1 MAWSNNKI
9 SYSKIVTNLSTG
21 TSAASLDGAL
31 RTSFNHFYNAI
42 KGTLAVTSCLE
53 IFPFDSL
60 WGQHGLDKVIQRF
73 HLFEIWRNWVP
84 SELFNFW
91 LASNFLCWLVKLL
104 IMKTNLMFSWLMNQM
119 NKWVFSFPFFWRFF
133 LLFFSIS
140 TFSNSDLKVELFIF
154 LSFFLCLSLLQS
166 SQTIFLSLHMNL
178 QLCHFLSPLSHYLSL
193 L

>member
-119 NKWVFSFPFFWRFF
+119 NKWVFSFPFFLKIFFFFSSLFLPSQIQILKLNSLFFF
-133 LLFFSIS
+133 LS
-140 TFSNSDLKVELFIF
+140 
-154 LSFFLCLSLLQS
+154 SFF
-166 SQTIFLSLHMNL
+166 
-178 QLCHFLSPLSHYLSL
+178 
-193 L
+193 